1 MDKVKEQAAVAV
13 AKGQQVVVQGQAKLD
28 EAVVQGQAKV
38 SEVQAKRTHDG
49 LLRELG
55 AAYYAAQ
62 REDGPSSAV
71 DAALAAVDAH
81 VAATRGKSEG

>member
-13 AKGQQVVVQGQAKLD
+13 AKGQQIAVQGQAKLD

-38 SEVQAKRTHDG
+38 SEVQAKRAYDG

-62 REDGPSSAV
+62 RENGPSSAV
-71 DAALAAVDAH
+71 DAALAAVDTH
-81 VAATRGKSEG
+81 VAATGDKTGI